1 MNISG
6 KPTNA
11 AVDGPQNGAPNAGP
25 NGAQHGFPTA
35 PAAAGI
41 ETERQRPVADEV
53 LAELTSWQSRL
64 RMAAFQA
71 WAHDTL
77 SLVHLSVLA
86 ALEAEGP
93 LSMTRLAETMDVSVA
108 SATGIVT
115 RMEKRGVV
123 CRRHAEDDRRVVLV
137 EITKAGAMVSE
148 VMERHRNLRLRRLL
162 GGLTDE
168 ELASFLFGLRA
179 LGAARMRLHEQE
191 TASDTTPAHRAED
204 DDR

>member
-6 KPTNA
+6 RQTNGA
-11 AVDGPQNGAPNAGP
+11 SNGAHNGAPV
-25 NGAQHGFPTA
+25 A
-35 PAAAGI
+35 PAPANGI
-41 ETERQRPVADEV
+41 ENDRQRSVADDV

-64 RMAAFQA
+64 RMAAFQT
-71 WAHDTL
+71 WARDTL

-86 ALEAEGP
+86 ALEANGP
-93 LSMTRLAETMDVSVA
+93 LSMTKLAETMDVSVA

-123 CRRHAEDDRRVVLV
+123 RRRHAEDDRRVVLV

-168 ELASFLFGLRA
+168 ELASFLLGLRA

-191 TASDTTPAHRAED
+191 TAGDTPAHRAEE